1 MKTILLVFVAFVLCV
16 CVASCGGKQPQRTIY
31 QRVSSN
37 DSLEQIIAQ
46 RDAEINDMMGTLND
60 IQVCFREIG
69 EAENKVNLVKE
80 GEGIDKTQQIRENI
94 KFISSRME
102 ENRALIKKLKDQLRT
117 SGFRGDEMRK
127 VIANMMGMLKDKDQQ
142 LQQLRTDLDAKDIHI
157 AELDETIND
166 LNSDVSDLRGEAEEK
181 AQTINN
187 QDKLL
192 NMAWFVF
199 GTKKELK
206 EQRIIVGG
214 KVLQA
219 SFNRTYFTKIDI
231 RVTKEIKLYSKSAR
245 LLTNHPVGS
254 YVLQRDANQQL
265 ELRVTNPQMFWS
277 ASKYLVIVVK

>member
-1 MKTILLVFVAFVLCV
+1 MLVFVAFVLCV